1 MSTLCYIAIP
11 QPWESPK
18 GLLMRTALHNGY
30 CSVSSLCFALNA
42 PCPNDTLELL
52 TENSSLFSK
61 LTLESPDILFGAIT
75 YRTHDTKDSY
85 WGIDNVNLTRP
96 QFSKRYRYCPQC
108 LQKEIATVFPDIKS
122 IGHCPLHMIQLIS
135 QCPNCKQTETWTNAN
150 LTHCKCGFDRRTA
163 PPEPAILVDKNRL
176 QVFGGET
183 YIKKLSSLTQMAITC
198 GALWTAR
205 TPKNCTIS
213 HDLLPIILQHAAS
226 MINHQICSYPNFTRA
241 MHQAPWMEAHA
252 LLKSLAESLITKQLS
267 QNTYH
272 PCLNDKCCLQVTF
285 SLRELHFAIGG
296 NSAFLWESN
305 FIENHFIHD
314 SVSPYS
320 GYYTSLTP
328 ICVTIKQLIN
338 RIADYN
344 IEKNLLISKHYKISE
359 AAALLECTTVTVSQL
374 IRSGHLKSNQSDL
387 KPGPKNPI
395 LVTKISANE
404 FFKNHVLIKEISNL
418 LDTTPSK
425 AYFLLNQL
433 NIIPASKSGSA
444 SIYDKIGIHEK
455 LHELR
460 QALLLNDESF
470 AILSPTDEAY
480 SFTAAEAANM
490 LGISVTFFHHRFV
503 QTRIIAPRLT
513 SETKLFSATQIEEAR
528 THLRNNLSIREIGD
542 ILGCSRKKTIS
553 LIDEHHLEPSCIL
566 SLCTG
571 YLQPLYEATEIRK
584 IISSLTNHPSDL
596 IVTREAD
603 EYMQA
608 YRPSEI

>member
-30 CSVSSLCFALNA
+30 RSVSSLCFALNA
-42 PCPNDTLELL
+42 PCPHDTLELL

-61 LTLESPDILFGAIT
+61 LTLESQDIFFGAVT

-85 WGIDNVNLTRP
+85 WGIDNVNLTRS

-108 LQKEIATVFPDIKS
+108 LQKEIATVFQDIKS
-122 IGHCPLHMIQLIS
+122 IRHCPLHMIQLIS

-150 LTHCKCGFDRRTA
+150 LTHCKCGFDRRSATR
-163 PPEPAILVDKNRL
+163 EPAVLVDKNRL

-183 YIKKLSSLTQMAITC
+183 YIKKLSSLIQMATIC
-198 GALWTAR
+198 EALWTAR
-205 TPKNCTIS
+205 TPKNCKIP

-226 MINHQICSYPNFTRA
+226 MIKHQICSYPNFTGE
-241 MHQAPWMEAHA
+241 MHQAPWMAAHA
-252 LLKSLAESLITKQLS
+252 LLKSLAESLITKHFS
-267 QNTYH
+267 QNPYH
-272 PCLNDKCCLQVTF
+272 PCLNDKCCLPVLF
-285 SLRELHFAIGG
+285 SLKELHYAIGG
-296 NSAFLWESN
+296 NSAFLWEN
-305 FIENHFIHD
+305 KFIENNFIHTE

-344 IEKNLLISKHYKISE
+344 KETNILISKHYKISE

-374 IRSGHLKSNQSDL
+374 IKSGHLKSNQSNL

-395 LVTKISANE
+395 LVTKTSTNE
-404 FFKNHVLIKEISNL
+404 FLKNYVLIKKISNL
-418 LDTTPSK
+418 LSITPSK
-425 AYFLLNQL
+425 AYLLLNQL
-433 NIIPASKSGSA
+433 KIIPASRSGSA
-444 SIYDKIGIHEK
+444 PIYDKIEIHEK

-460 QALLLNDESF
+460 QALLLNDEGF

-480 SFTAAEAANM
+480 NFTAAEAANM
-490 LGISVTFFHHRFV
+490 LGISVIFFHHRFV
-503 QTRIIAPRLT
+503 QTRIIAPRLA
-513 SETKLFSATQIEEAR
+513 SETKFFSATQIEEAR

-542 ILGCSRKKTIS
+542 ILGCSRKKTINF
-553 LIDEHHLEPSCIL
+553 IDEHHLEPSCIL

-571 YLQPLYEATEIRK
+571 YVQPLYEATEIQK
-584 IISSLTNHPSDL
+584 IISSLTNYP
-596 IVTREAD
+596 
-603 EYMQA
+603 
-608 YRPSEI
+608 